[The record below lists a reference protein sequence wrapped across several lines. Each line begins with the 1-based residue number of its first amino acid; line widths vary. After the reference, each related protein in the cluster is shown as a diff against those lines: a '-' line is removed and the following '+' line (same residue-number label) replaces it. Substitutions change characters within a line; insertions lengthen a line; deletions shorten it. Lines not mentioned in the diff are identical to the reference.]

1 MLVVVEIV
9 LVVCLALFLLT
20 QVVVPAA
27 IGGRMF
33 PMFRKTAKL
42 EAELEVARQEVF
54 DEELAQ
60 EVEEVQKVV
69 AAQKKRRP
77 RSRNRTSKP
86 KTNQ

>member
-9 LVVCLALFLLT
+9 VAVGLALFLLT

-42 EAELEVARQEVF
+42 EVELEVARQEVF
-54 DEELAQ
+54 DAKLAQ
-60 EVEEVQKVV
+60 EVDEVQKVV

-77 RSRNRTSKP
+77 RSRSRTAKP
-86 KTNQ
+86 NANQ